1 MGFDSSD
8 DIIPRFDSFCRGI
21 PIILGILHSDYCR
34 ELQVILSQYYKEVFG
49 CKGATGFATP
59 RPHWHSNFVGTSSLL
74 RLHHTVAMAAEITF
88 AIRTTNS
95 WEGVGVGG
103 SAGNLINFVLI
114 LFCVYNVYIY
124 FSERS
129 NSMIEVIPVLI
140 APLNTEEDEDQ
151 RTRIRIG
158 IIAAYFHI

>member
-1 MGFDSSD
+1 M
-8 DIIPRFDSFCRGI
+8 
-21 PIILGILHSDYCR
+21 
-34 ELQVILSQYYKEVFG
+34 
-49 CKGATGFATP
+49 
-59 RPHWHSNFVGTSSLL
+59 
-74 RLHHTVAMAAEITF
+74 
-88 AIRTTNS
+88 
-95 WEGVGVGG
+95 GG